1 MKHRIIVS
9 LLVVVWFTPLFSQP
23 YCDVRQFNIRDG
35 LAANIIS
42 GITQTRD
49 ELMWFATWNG
59 LCCYDGYRFTT
70 FRDKISDDVWNP
82 LEKSIQ

>member
-23 YCDVRQFNIRDG
+23 YCDVKQFNIRDG

-42 GITQTRD
+42 GITQTCD

-59 LCCYDGYRFTT
+59 L
-70 FRDKISDDVWNP
+70 
-82 LEKSIQ
+82 